1 MIKKNIK
8 TTTITA
14 KSIDVI
20 NGEIV
25 VNDLPPV
32 VTTRKVTDKNAEKI
46 FRKESGVMSEIKITD
61 YKTDVLCYEMDIE
74 TFMKYATIIEM

>member
-20 NGEIV
+20 NGEII

-74 TFMKYATIIEM
+74 TFMKHATIIEM